1 MENIISRFNRHSFK
15 RWGAELAGAALYA
28 LAFNWLILPLN
39 LYSGNLTGV
48 AQVISDLLNMFILHS
63 STNFTGTI
71 LYMFN
76 IPLFILAFC
85 KIGKA
90 FTIKSII
97 ISTFM
102 SAVMQFAPVPS
113 TPIIEDPL
121 TACILG
127 GIIAGFGSG
136 LTLRNGGSAGGTD
149 ILGMY
154 FAKKYPD
161 FSVGKIQNIISVGV
175 YCYCLFRYD
184 IQTVVYSAIYLF
196 VMSFVIDKTHT
207 QNIKT
212 SAIIFTKHQE
222 VQDCILNDLKRG
234 ATRWIGSG
242 CYNKTETYIYMTII
256 SKYEVAKLRKMIH
269 EIDPN
274 AFIIMND
281 NIDVDGNFIKRL

>member
-1 MENIISRFNRHSFK
+1 MEKIISRFNRHSFK

-28 LAFNWLILPLN
+28 LTFNWLILPLN

-113 TPIIEDPL
+113 TPII
-121 TACILG
+121 
-127 GIIAGFGSG
+127 
-136 LTLRNGGSAGGTD
+136 
-149 ILGMY
+149 
-154 FAKKYPD
+154 
-161 FSVGKIQNIISVGV
+161 
-175 YCYCLFRYD
+175 
-184 IQTVVYSAIYLF
+184 
-196 VMSFVIDKTHT
+196 
-207 QNIKT
+207 
-212 SAIIFTKHQE
+212 
-222 VQDCILNDLKRG
+222 
-234 ATRWIGSG
+234 
-242 CYNKTETYIYMTII
+242 
-256 SKYEVAKLRKMIH
+256 
-269 EIDPN
+269 
-274 AFIIMND
+274 
-281 NIDVDGNFIKRL
+281 

>member
-1 MENIISRFNRHSFK
+1 MERIISKFKKTSFVK
-15 RWGAELAGAALYA
+15 WGAELAGAALYA

-63 STNFTGTI
+63 DTNFTGTI
-71 LYMFN
+71 LYLFN
-76 IPLFILAFC
+76 IPLFVLAFC

-90 FTIKSII
+90 FAIKSII
-97 ISTFM
+97 ISSFM
-102 SAVMQFAPVPS
+102 SAVMQFTPVPS
-113 TPIIEDPL
+113 TPIIEDAL

-149 ILGMY
+149 ILGMF

-175 YCYCLFRYD
+175 YCYCLLRYD
-184 IQTVVYSAIYLF
+184 IQAVVYSAIYLF

-207 QNIKT
+207 QNIKS
-212 SAIIFTKHQE
+212 SAIIFTKHPE

-234 ATRWIGSG
+234 ATRWMGEG
-242 CYNKTETYIYMTII
+242 CYNKTETYIFMTII
-256 SKYEVAKLRKMIH
+256 SKYEVAKLRKLIH
-269 EIDPN
+269 EVDPD

-281 NIDVDGNFIKRL
+281 DIDVDGHFIKRL